1 MGGQFTKKRTV
12 VKERNKKFTCCKNT
26 FPKFKV
32 THSSIKTFILSLMDI
47 SARKIKKKKKR
58 NKTKKKKNGT
68 HFSLKGL

>member
-47 SARKIKKKKKR
+47 SARKIKKKKE
-58 NKTKKKKNGT
+58 TKQNEKEKKWDT
-68 HFSLKGL
+68 F